1 MNRRFVLALGIS
13 ATMALLVSAV
23 FYQIAVRGRSAPAE
37 PTGTQEIVVA
47 TRDLDI
53 GATVGPADLRL
64 ENWPAN
70 RVPEDGFLAIDEV
83 IEGVPVARIL
93 AGEPVM
99 RRRLAPPGSGVGL
112 SPKVP
117 VGMRAISVRVD
128 DVTGLAG
135 FVLPEAHVDVLV
147 TGTPLSSPEL
157 GRMTRTILSKVRVI
171 TAGENLEADASG
183 KPQRVAVVTLLV
195 TPEQA
200 ELLTLASAQ
209 GRLQLVLRN
218 ARDEDVVE
226 TRGVRERQMF
236 AMDWE
241 SGSGG
246 EGGPARREPQPAATL
261 ALPPAAAAPPPVQ
274 IELIRGTVRSVESFT
289 PASR

>member
-23 FYQIAVRGRSAPAE
+23 FYQIAVRGRSGPSE
-37 PTGTQEIVVA
+37 PSGTREIVVA

-53 GATVGPADLRL
+53 GATVGPTDLRL
-64 ENWPAN
+64 EQWPAN
-70 RVPEDGFLAIDEV
+70 RVPEDGFMELDEV
-83 IEGVPVARIL
+83 VEGVPVARIL

-112 SPKVP
+112 SPRVP
-117 VGMRAISVRVD
+117 LGMRAISVRVD
-128 DVTGLAG
+128 DVSGLAG
-135 FVLPEAHVDVLV
+135 FVLPEAQVDVLV
-147 TGTPLSSPEL
+147 TGTPLASPES

-171 TAGENLEADASG
+171 SAGENLEPDATG

-195 TPEQA
+195 SPEQA
-200 ELLTLASAQ
+200 ELLTLAATQ

-218 ARDEDVVE
+218 MRDEEVVE

-241 SGSGG
+241 PPRAEGS
-246 EGGPARREPQPAATL
+246 PRPQPAATL
-261 ALPPAAAAPPPVQ
+261 ALPAAAPPPPIQV
-274 IELIRGTVRSVESFT
+274 EVIRGTARSVESFA
-289 PASR
+289 PASQ

>member
-13 ATMALLVSAV
+13 AAMALLVSAV

-37 PTGTQEIVVA
+37 PSGTREIVVA

-53 GATVGPADLRL
+53 GASIAPADLRL
-64 ENWPAN
+64 EAWPAN
-70 RVPEDGFLAIDEV
+70 RVPEDAFGEFDQV
-83 IEGVPVARIL
+83 VEGVPVARIL

-135 FVLPEAHVDVLV
+135 FVLPEAQVDVLV
-147 TGTPLSSPEL
+147 TGTPLASPEA

-171 TAGENLEADASG
+171 SAGENLEPDASG

-195 TPEQA
+195 SPEQA

-218 ARDEDVVE
+218 ARDEEVVE

-241 SGSGG
+241 PSRP
-246 EGGPARREPQPAATL
+246 EGPLRPAPAPAATL
-261 ALPPAAAAPPPVQ
+261 ALPPAPPPPPPVQ
-274 IELIRGTVRSVESFT
+274 IEVIRGTARSVESFT
-289 PASR
+289 PALR

>member
-23 FYQIAVRGRSAPAE
+23 FYQIAVRGRSGPSE
-37 PTGTQEIVVA
+37 PTGEREIVVA

-53 GATVGPADLRL
+53 GATVEPADLRL
-64 ENWPAN
+64 EQWPAN
-70 RVPEDGFLAIDEV
+70 HVPEDAFNEV
-83 IEGVPVARIL
+83 DQVVQGVPVARIL

-117 VGMRAISVRVD
+117 VGMRAVSVRVD

-135 FVLPEAHVDVLV
+135 FVLPEAQVDVLV
-147 TGTPLSSPEL
+147 TGTPLASPEA

-171 TAGENLEADASG
+171 SAGENLEPDSTG
-183 KPQRVAVVTLLV
+183 KPQRVPVVTLLV
-195 TPEQA
+195 SPDQA
-200 ELLTLASAQ
+200 ELLTLAASQ

-218 ARDEDVVE
+218 MRDEEVVE

-241 SGSGG
+241 PSRPA
-246 EGGPARREPQPAATL
+246 GPRRAPEPAATL
-261 ALPPAAAAPPPVQ
+261 ALPAPPPPPPIQ
-274 IELIRGTVRSVESFT
+274 IEVIRGTARTVESFE
-289 PASR
+289 PAAR

>member
-13 ATMALLVSAV
+13 AAMALLVSAV
-23 FYQIAVRGRSAPAE
+23 FYQIAVRGRSPQE
-37 PTGTQEIVVA
+37 PTGSVEVVVA
-47 TRDLDI
+47 ARDLDI

-64 ENWPAN
+64 EEWPAN
-70 RVPEDGFLAIDEV
+70 RIPEDGFHELDEV
-83 IEGVPVARIL
+83 VKGVPVARIL

-112 SPKVP
+112 SPRVP

-147 TGTPLSSPEL
+147 TGTPLASPES
-157 GRMTRTILSKVRVI
+157 GRMTRTILSKVLVI
-171 TAGENLEADASG
+171 SAGENLEPDATG

-195 TPEQA
+195 SPEQA
-200 ELLTLASAQ
+200 ELLTLAATQ

-218 ARDEDVVE
+218 ARDEEVVE

-241 SGSGG
+241 SPR
-246 EGGPARREPQPAATL
+246 EGAPRPAPRPVATL
-261 ALPPAAAAPPPVQ
+261 APPPAPPPIQ
-274 IELIRGTVRSVESFT
+274 IEVIRGTVRSVEEFS
-289 PASR
+289 PGSSR

>member
-1 MNRRFVLALGIS
+1 
-13 ATMALLVSAV
+13 MALLVSAV
-23 FYQIAVRGRSAPAE
+23 FYQIAVRGRSSPQEA
-37 PTGTQEIVVA
+37 TGSQEVVVA

-64 ENWPAN
+64 EQWPAN
-70 RVPEDGFLAIDEV
+70 RIPEDSFREIDEV
-83 IEGVPVARIL
+83 VEGVPVARIL
-93 AGEPVM
+93 SGEPVM

-135 FVLPEAHVDVLV
+135 FVLPDAHVDVLV
-147 TGTPLSSPEL
+147 TGTPLASPES
-157 GRMTRTILSKVRVI
+157 GRMTRTILSKVLVI
-171 TAGENLEADASG
+171 SAGENLEPDASG
-183 KPQRVAVVTLLV
+183 KPQRVAVVTLLA

-200 ELLTLASAQ
+200 ELLTLAATQ

-218 ARDEDVVE
+218 IRDEEVVE

-241 SGSGG
+241 PPRP
-246 EGGPARREPQPAATL
+246 EGPMRPVARPAATL
-261 ALPPAAAAPPPVQ
+261 APPPPPPPPPPVL
-274 IELIRGTVRSVESFT
+274 IEVIRGTARSVEEF
-289 PASR
+289 PPGAPR

>member
-1 MNRRFVLALGIS
+1 MNRRFMLALGIS
-13 ATMALLVSAV
+13 AGMALLVSAV
-23 FYQIAVRGRSAPAE
+23 FYQIAVRGRSAPQEAA
-37 PTGTQEIVVA
+37 GTQEIVVA

-64 ENWPAN
+64 EQWPAN
-70 RVPEDGFLAIDEV
+70 RVPEDGFRELDEV
-83 IEGVPVARIL
+83 VEGVPVARIL

-128 DVTGLAG
+128 DVTGLSG
-135 FVLPEAHVDVLV
+135 FVLPEAQVDVLV
-147 TGTPLSSPEL
+147 TGTPLSSPES

-171 TAGENLEADASG
+171 SAGENLEPDASG
-183 KPQRVAVVTLLV
+183 KAQRVAVVTLLV
-195 TPEQA
+195 SPEQA

-218 ARDEDVVE
+218 MRDEDVVE

-241 SGSGG
+241 APREGSRQ
-246 EGGPARREPQPAATL
+246 PAPRPAATL
-261 ALPPAAAAPPPVQ
+261 ARPAAPPPPPVQ
-274 IELIRGTVRSVESFT
+274 IEVIRGTARSVEEFAR
-289 PASR
+289 PSR

>member
-1 MNRRFVLALGIS
+1 MNRRFMLALGIS
-13 ATMALLVSAV
+13 AGMALLVSAV
-23 FYQIAVRGRSAPAE
+23 FYQIAVRGRSAPQEA
-37 PTGTQEIVVA
+37 TGTQEIVVA

-64 ENWPAN
+64 EQWPAN
-70 RVPEDGFLAIDEV
+70 RVPEDGFRELDEV
-83 IEGVPVARIL
+83 VEGVPVAKIL

-128 DVTGLAG
+128 DVTGLSG
-135 FVLPEAHVDVLV
+135 FVLPEAQVDVLV
-147 TGTPLSSPEL
+147 TGTPLASPES

-171 TAGENLEADASG
+171 SAGENLEPDASG
-183 KPQRVAVVTLLV
+183 KAQRVAVVTLLV
-195 TPEQA
+195 SPEQA

-218 ARDEDVVE
+218 MRDEDVVE

-241 SGSGG
+241 APRESSGQ
-246 EGGPARREPQPAATL
+246 PAPRPAATL
-261 ALPPAAAAPPPVQ
+261 ALPAAPAPPPPIQ
-274 IELIRGTVRSVESFT
+274 IEVIRGTARSVEEFAR
-289 PASR
+289 PAR

>member
-1 MNRRFVLALGIS
+1 
-13 ATMALLVSAV
+13 MALLVSAV
-23 FYQIAVRGRSAPAE
+23 FYQIAVRGRSSPQEA
-37 PTGTQEIVVA
+37 TGSQEVVVA

-64 ENWPAN
+64 EQWPAN
-70 RVPEDGFLAIDEV
+70 RVPEDGFGELDEV
-83 IEGVPVARIL
+83 VEGVPVAKIL

-128 DVTGLAG
+128 DVTGLSG
-135 FVLPEAHVDVLV
+135 FVLPEAQVDVLV
-147 TGTPLSSPEL
+147 TGTPLSSPEA

-171 TAGENLEADASG
+171 SAGENLEPDASG
-183 KPQRVAVVTLLV
+183 KAQRVAVVTLLV
-195 TPEQA
+195 SPEQA

-218 ARDEDVVE
+218 MRDEDVVE

-241 SGSGG
+241 APRESSGQ
-246 EGGPARREPQPAATL
+246 PVPRPAATL
-261 ALPPAAAAPPPVQ
+261 ALPAAPAPRPPIQ
-274 IELIRGTVRSVESFT
+274 IEVIRGTARSVEEFAR
-289 PASR
+289 PSR

>member
-1 MNRRFVLALGIS
+1 MLALGIS
-13 ATMALLVSAV
+13 AGMALLVSAV
-23 FYQIAVRGRSAPAE
+23 FYQIAVRGRSAPQEA
-37 PTGTQEIVVA
+37 TGTQEIVVA

-64 ENWPAN
+64 EQWPAN
-70 RVPEDGFLAIDEV
+70 RVPEDGFRELDEV
-83 IEGVPVARIL
+83 VEGVPVAKIL

-128 DVTGLAG
+128 DVTGLSG
-135 FVLPEAHVDVLV
+135 FVLPEAQVDVLV
-147 TGTPLSSPEL
+147 TGTPLASPES
-157 GRMTRTILSKVRVI
+157 GRMTRTNLSKVRVI
-171 TAGENLEADASG
+171 SAGENLEPDASG
-183 KPQRVAVVTLLV
+183 KAQRVAVVTLLV
-195 TPEQA
+195 SPEQA

-218 ARDEDVVE
+218 MRDEDVVE

-241 SGSGG
+241 APRERSGQ
-246 EGGPARREPQPAATL
+246 PAPQPAATL
-261 ALPPAAAAPPPVQ
+261 AMPAAPAPPPPIQ
-274 IELIRGTVRSVESFT
+274 IEMIRGTARSVEEFAKPT
-289 PASR
+289 R

>member
-23 FYQIAVRGRSAPAE
+23 FYQIAVRGRSAPQEA
-37 PTGTQEIVVA
+37 GGQREIVVA

-53 GATVGPADLRL
+53 GATIGPADLRL
-64 ENWPAN
+64 EQWPAN
-70 RVPEDGFLAIDEV
+70 RVPEDGFGGLGEV
-83 IEGVPVARIL
+83 VEGVPVARIL
-93 AGEPVM
+93 AGEPVL

-135 FVLPEAHVDVLV
+135 FVLPEAQVDVLV
-147 TGTPLSSPEL
+147 TGMPLASPES

-171 TAGENLEADASG
+171 SAGENLEPDVSG
-183 KPQRVAVVTLLV
+183 KPQRVPVVTLLV
-195 TPEQA
+195 SPEQA
-200 ELLTLASAQ
+200 ELLTLAATQ

-218 ARDEDVVE
+218 ARDEEVVE

-241 SGSGG
+241 PPR
-246 EGGPARREPQPAATL
+246 EQGPRRSAPEPAATL

-274 IELIRGTVRSVESFT
+274 VEVIRGTVRSTESFT
-289 PASR
+289 PATH

>member
-1 MNRRFVLALGIS
+1 MLALGIS
-13 ATMALLVSAV
+13 AGMALLVSAV
-23 FYQIAVRGRSAPAE
+23 FYQIAVRGRSAPQEAA
-37 PTGTQEIVVA
+37 GTQEIVVA

-64 ENWPAN
+64 EQWPAN
-70 RVPEDGFLAIDEV
+70 RVPEDGFRELDEV
-83 IEGVPVARIL
+83 VEGVPVARIL

-128 DVTGLAG
+128 DVTGLSG
-135 FVLPEAHVDVLV
+135 FVLPEAQVDVLV
-147 TGTPLSSPEL
+147 TGTPLSSPES

-171 TAGENLEADASG
+171 SAGENLEPDASG
-183 KPQRVAVVTLLV
+183 KAQRVAVVTLLV
-195 TPEQA
+195 SPEQA

-218 ARDEDVVE
+218 MRDEDVVE

-241 SGSGG
+241 APREGSRQ
-246 EGGPARREPQPAATL
+246 PAPRPAATL
-261 ALPPAAAAPPPVQ
+261 ALPATPPPPPIQ
-274 IELIRGTVRSVESFT
+274 IEVIRGTARSVEEFAR
-289 PASR
+289 PSR

>member
-1 MNRRFVLALGIS
+1 MLALGIS

-23 FYQIAVRGRSAPAE
+23 FYQIAVRGRSAPSE
-37 PTGTQEIVVA
+37 PAGMREIVVA

-64 ENWPAN
+64 EQWPAN
-70 RVPEDGFLAIDEV
+70 HVPEDGFAELDQV
-83 IEGVPVARIL
+83 VEGVPVARIL

-128 DVTGLAG
+128 DVSGLSG
-135 FVLPEAHVDVLV
+135 FVLPEANVDVLV
-147 TGTPLSSPEL
+147 TGTPLASPEA

-171 TAGENLEADASG
+171 SAGENLEPDASG
-183 KPQRVAVVTLLV
+183 KAQRVAVVTLLV
-195 TPEQA
+195 SPEQA
-200 ELLTLASAQ
+200 ELLTLGASQ

-218 ARDEDVVE
+218 TRDEEVVE
-226 TRGVRERQMF
+226 TRGVRERQIF
-236 AMDWE
+236 VMDWE
-241 SGSGG
+241 QPRSVGPRSG
-246 EGGPARREPQPAATL
+246 PQPAATL
-261 ALPPAAAAPPPVQ
+261 ALPPAPPPPPPVQ
-274 IELIRGTVRSVESFT
+274 VEVIRGTARTVETFT

>member
-13 ATMALLVSAV
+13 AAMALLVSAV
-23 FYQIAVRGRSAPAE
+23 FYQIAVRGRSSPTE
-37 PTGTQEIVVA
+37 PTGTREIVVA

-53 GATVGPADLRL
+53 GATVRPTDLRL
-64 ENWPAN
+64 EQWPAN
-70 RVPEDGFLAIDEV
+70 RVPEDGFSELDEV
-83 IEGVPVARIL
+83 VEGVPVARIL

-135 FVLPEAHVDVLV
+135 FVLPEAQVDVLV
-147 TGTPLSSPEL
+147 TGTPLASPES
-157 GRMTRTILSKVRVI
+157 GRMTRTILSKVLVI
-171 TAGENLEADASG
+171 SAGENLEPDATG

-195 TPEQA
+195 SPEQA
-200 ELLTLASAQ
+200 ELLTLAATQ

-218 ARDEDVVE
+218 MRDEEIIE

-241 SGSGG
+241 PPPSGDS
-246 EGGPARREPQPAATL
+246 PRPHRAATV
-261 ALPPAAAAPPPVQ
+261 ALPPAPPPPPPPIQ
-274 IELIRGTVRSVESFT
+274 IEVIRGTTRSVESFA

>member
-23 FYQIAVRGRSAPAE
+23 FYQIAVRGRSAPE
-37 PTGTQEIVVA
+37 PTGMREIVVA

-64 ENWPAN
+64 EQWPAN
-70 RVPEDGFLAIDEV
+70 RVPEDGFGELDEV
-83 IEGVPVARIL
+83 VEGVPVARIL

-135 FVLPEAHVDVLV
+135 FVLPEAQVDVLV
-147 TGTPLSSPEL
+147 TGMPLASPES

-171 TAGENLEADASG
+171 SAGENLEPDASG

-195 TPEQA
+195 APEQA
-200 ELLTLASAQ
+200 ELLTLAATQ

-218 ARDEDVVE
+218 TRDEEVVE

-241 SGSGG
+241 PPRA
-246 EGGPARREPQPAATL
+246 EGPLRAAPQPAATL
-261 ALPPAAAAPPPVQ
+261 VLPPAPPPPPAIQ
-274 IELIRGTVRSVESFT
+274 IEVIRGTARSVESFT
-289 PASR
+289 PASN

>member
-1 MNRRFVLALGIS
+1 MNRRFMLALGIS

-23 FYQIAVRGRSAPAE
+23 FYQIAVRGRSGPAE
-37 PTGTQEIVVA
+37 PTGQREIVVA

-53 GATVGPADLRL
+53 GATVEPADLRL
-64 ENWPAN
+64 EEWPAN
-70 RVPEDGFLAIDEV
+70 HVPEDSFSEV
-83 IEGVPVARIL
+83 DQVVQGVPVARIL
-93 AGEPVM
+93 SGEPVM

-117 VGMRAISVRVD
+117 VGMRAVSVRVD

-135 FVLPEAHVDVLV
+135 FVLPEAQVDVLV
-147 TGTPLSSPEL
+147 TGTPLASPEA
-157 GRMTRTILSKVRVI
+157 GRMTRTILSKVKVI
-171 TAGENLEADASG
+171 SAGENLEPDSSG
-183 KPQRVAVVTLLV
+183 KPQRVPVVTLLV
-195 TPEQA
+195 SPEQA
-200 ELLTLASAQ
+200 ELLTLAASQ

-218 ARDEDVVE
+218 MRDEEVVE

-241 SGSGG
+241 PTRP
-246 EGGPARREPQPAATL
+246 EGPRRASAPAATL
-261 ALPPAAAAPPPVQ
+261 ALPPAPPAPPPIQ
-274 IELIRGTVRSVESFT
+274 IEVIRGTARTVESFT

>member
-23 FYQIAVRGRSAPAE
+23 FYQIAVRGRSGPAE
-37 PTGTQEIVVA
+37 PTGLREIVVA

-53 GATVGPADLRL
+53 GATVEPADLRL
-64 ENWPAN
+64 EEWPAN
-70 RVPEDGFLAIDEV
+70 HVPEDAFNEV
-83 IEGVPVARIL
+83 DQVVNGVPVARIL

-135 FVLPEAHVDVLV
+135 FVLPEAQVDVLV
-147 TGTPLSSPEL
+147 TGTPLSSPEA
-157 GRMTRTILSKVRVI
+157 GRMTRTILSKARVLS
-171 TAGENLEADASG
+171 AGENLEPDASG

-195 TPEQA
+195 SPEQA
-200 ELLTLASAQ
+200 ELLTLASSQ

-218 ARDEDVVE
+218 MRDEDVVE
-226 TRGVRERQMF
+226 TRGVRERQIF

-241 SGSGG
+241 PPHKA
-246 EGGPARREPQPAATL
+246 GPHREAAPAATL
-261 ALPPAAAAPPPVQ
+261 ALPSATPPAPIQV
-274 IELIRGTVRSVESFT
+274 EVIRGTARTVESFT
-289 PASR
+289 PVSR

>member
-1 MNRRFVLALGIS
+1 MNRRFMLALGIS

-23 FYQIAVRGRSAPAE
+23 FYQIAVRGRSSPQE
-37 PTGTQEIVVA
+37 PTGSVEVVVA
-47 TRDLDI
+47 ARDLDI
-53 GATVGPADLRL
+53 GATVGPTDLRL
-64 ENWPAN
+64 EEWPAN
-70 RVPEDGFLAIDEV
+70 RVPEDGFRELDEV
-83 IEGVPVARIL
+83 VEGVPVARIL

-147 TGTPLSSPEL
+147 TGTPLSSPES

-171 TAGENLEADASG
+171 SAGENLEPDASG

-195 TPEQA
+195 SPEQA
-200 ELLTLASAQ
+200 ELLTLASTQ

-218 ARDEDVVE
+218 ARDEEVVE

-241 SGSGG
+241 PPRESSAR
-246 EGGPARREPQPAATL
+246 PAPRPVATL
-261 ALPPAAAAPPPVQ
+261 SLPTAPPPPPPVQ
-274 IELIRGTVRSVESFT
+274 IEVIRGTARSVEEFS
-289 PASR
+289 PGSSR

>member
-23 FYQIAVRGRSAPAE
+23 FYQIAVRGRSGPSEPA
-37 PTGTQEIVVA
+37 GTREVVVA

-53 GATVGPADLRL
+53 GATVEPADLRL
-64 ENWPAN
+64 EQWPAN
-70 RVPEDGFLAIDEV
+70 RVPEDGFSELDQV
-83 IEGVPVARIL
+83 VQGVPVARIL

-135 FVLPEAHVDVLV
+135 FVLPEAQVDVLV
-147 TGTPLSSPEL
+147 TGTPLSSPES

-171 TAGENLEADASG
+171 SAGENLEPDATG

-195 TPEQA
+195 SPEQA
-200 ELLTLASAQ
+200 ELLTLAASQ

-218 ARDEDVVE
+218 MRDEQVVE

-241 SGSGG
+241 PSRDQGA
-246 EGGPARREPQPAATL
+246 PRPQPAATL
-261 ALPPAAAAPPPVQ
+261 ALPPAPPPPPPIQV
-274 IELIRGTVRSVESFT
+274 EVIRGTARTVEQFP
-289 PASR
+289 PAAR

>member
-1 MNRRFVLALGIS
+1 MLALGIS

-37 PTGTQEIVVA
+37 PTGMREIVVA

-53 GATVGPADLRL
+53 GATVTPTDLRL
-64 ENWPAN
+64 EQWPAN
-70 RVPEDGFLAIDEV
+70 RVPEDGFGQLDEV
-83 IEGVPVARIL
+83 VEGVPVARIL

-117 VGMRAISVRVD
+117 VGMRAVSVRVD
-128 DVTGLAG
+128 DVTGLSG

-147 TGTPLSSPEL
+147 TGTPLSSPEA

-171 TAGENLEADASG
+171 SAGENLEPDASG
-183 KPQRVAVVTLLV
+183 KPQRVAVVTVLV
-195 TPEQA
+195 SPDQA
-200 ELLTLASAQ
+200 ELLTLAASQ

-218 ARDEDVVE
+218 SRDEEVVE

-241 SGSGG
+241 PSRP
-246 EGGPARREPQPAATL
+246 EGPRSPQPAATL
-261 ALPPAAAAPPPVQ
+261 ALPPAPPPPAPIQV
-274 IELIRGTVRSVESFT
+274 EVIRGTARTVESFT